1 MILKVWAFH
10 FYCWLG
16 TVVLRLPCKKD
27 YGGSNP
33 SASSTEIG
41 ITVARLPWE
50 QKAKVR
56 LLHLRPVFKNSSID
70 QLWQSQQL
78 EVLCSVGSNPTRT
91 TILFEVIYA
100 FLVNKNVYNHMKD
113 DV

>member
-1 MILKVWAFH
+1 MILKVWAFLFCACH
-10 FYCWLG
+10 RASVESVRSTVKETDTDYVPLDDEGGLGFDSPLVSDARFDCWLG

-56 LLHLRPVFKNSSID
+56 LLHLRPF
-70 QLWQSQQL
+70 
-78 EVLCSVGSNPTRT
+78 
-91 TILFEVIYA
+91 
-100 FLVNKNVYNHMKD
+100 
-113 DV
+113 